1 MNLPS
6 ISISDIAAFLALTV
20 ALWSAIQT
28 GRFNRRQNDFCA
40 TADRL
45 NQLLISREAVEAEQQ
60 RKADISANFVK
71 IAKSDYRLKVFNR
84 GAAAARNVRLEILDG
99 SQLFPKSEL
108 AQKFPFPA
116 LERQQHVDVMVSV
129 TLGTPRRA
137 HLRLIWTDEAGTEHV
152 NDIWR
157 DVY

>member
-6 ISISDIAAFLALTV
+6 ISISDIAAFLALIV
-20 ALWSAIQT
+20 ATWSAIQT
-28 GRFNRRQNDFCA
+28 GRFNRRQNDFSA

-71 IAKSDYRLKVFNR
+71 IAKNDYRLKVFNR
-84 GAAAARNVRLEILDG
+84 GAAVARNVRLEILDG
-99 SQLFPKSEL
+99 DQLFPKNEL
-108 AQKFPFPA
+108 AKKFPFPA
-116 LERQQHVDVMVSV
+116 LERQQNVDVMISV

-137 HLRLIWTDEAGTEHV
+137 HLRLTWTDEAGAEHA